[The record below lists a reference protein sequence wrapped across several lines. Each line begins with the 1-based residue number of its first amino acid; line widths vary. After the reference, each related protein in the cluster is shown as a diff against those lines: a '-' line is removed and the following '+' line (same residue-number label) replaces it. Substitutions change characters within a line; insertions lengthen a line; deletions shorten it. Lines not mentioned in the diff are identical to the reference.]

1 MRPARGE
8 ATPLRAFSHGSP
20 PKGRIERKAVPSNE
34 PRVIAVVVCHNGR
47 PFLRETFR
55 GLAKQTR
62 PIDDVVVV
70 DTGSTDGSSD
80 WARSRLG
87 EDAVLAVRGQFGRA
101 VMAALRDPRTAGM
114 EWVWLLHDDSAP
126 EPDALERLLAEAAS
140 RPSAAILGPK
150 LLSWTNPNRLQEV
163 GWSIDRTGRAVSP
176 VDDDEIDQGQ
186 HDQVRETFFVSSAG
200 MMIRRNALLQVGGF
214 DERMPAFRDD
224 LDLCWRIQLH
234 GGRVLVVPGARV
246 RHFAAATSRAR
257 KDRAVN
263 HPRYLTERHTMAAL
277 LKATSLPRLPLVFLL
292 TILGGGLRA
301 LALALTGR
309 PGDALQILWAWGWN
323 VKELPV
329 TIVLRRR
336 LQRRRKIDD
345 AALANLR
352 APGGQPLRAM
362 LRGMLELVY
371 GDVGEHVAQTP
382 SGADDQDMPAP
393 GAQVGRI
400 IASHPVAFAVAGFAL
415 LMLISLRSLMLA
427 PAIAGGALG
436 AFPPAGQ
443 DLLREFVA
451 AFHQGGLGSTKSASP
466 SLALL
471 GGLATITLDKALLAQ
486 KLLLW
491 LALPLGAATCTRALR
506 VIVPSLTARAIA
518 GLLYASSPLA
528 IGALAQGRLGELAF
542 LVVAPTTLAQVLLA
556 FRREQPR
563 EPWRPAL
570 RFLVLGA
577 VAIAMYPPA
586 AVVLLVVVA
595 LAVVAALALA
605 PDGRALAIRQSVLLG
620 AGFVGAL
627 VLQFPF
633 TGQILTGAAL
643 RGSGTPL
650 ASPGFSDLLQLRPGG
665 AGLPGGAAGALIGPL
680 YPALGLA
687 ALFFVPAGYRRQTF
701 WLLTGMLAACTVAT
715 LQAHGLSPK
724 IATEW
729 PAGVLVPGA
738 VCWAAATGLA
748 LVGLGAA
755 LGQGGLGLRRAGAAL
770 LALLALATSVLIAG
784 VLVRGSWSP
793 IRSVGTPSLPA
804 TVRQGDGRVLWLA
817 GRADHGV
824 DFAVTGSGGRTVL
837 DSGLLGDD
845 RARRALE
852 SVVTDIVQ
860 ARTHEA
866 GSMLQLFG
874 VGYVA
879 VRPGPEAERLVDLV
893 ARQQELRSRP
903 TDQAGLFQAPVTE
916 PSAWILPGE
925 PPAEA
930 RGVLTGPPLVRVLGI
945 DAVFNGRP
953 GAELPS
959 RAVARPQGTAVSM
972 LAQGSGS
979 GTLVLPVPAD
989 RAWRA
994 SMHGQV
1000 LEPTTVFGWA
1010 QGFKLPGGA
1019 GGGLELQR
1027 NGQQRRMVYLLVE
1040 GLLVLTAL
1048 ATMARPTKVAPPVA
1062 PLALDDTTTTDLRLA
1077 TLARGGAR

>member
-1 MRPARGE
+1 M
-8 ATPLRAFSHGSP
+8 
-20 PKGRIERKAVPSNE
+20 PSNE
-34 PRVIAVVVCHNGR
+34 PRVIAVVVCHDGR

-62 PIDDVVVV
+62 PIDDVLVV

-101 VMAALRDPRTAGM
+101 VMAALRDPRSAGM
-114 EWVWLLHDDSAP
+114 DWVWLLHDDSAP
-126 EPDALERLLAEAAS
+126 EPDALECLLAEAGS

-150 LLSWTNPNRLQEV
+150 LLSWTGPNRLQEV

-176 VDDDEIDQGQ
+176 VEDDEIDQGQ
-186 HDQVRETFFVSSAG
+186 HDQVRETFFVSTAG

-224 LDLCWRIQLH
+224 LDLCWRMHLH
-234 GGRVLVVPGARV
+234 GGRVLVVPSARV
-246 RHFAAATSRAR
+246 RHFAAAASRAR
-257 KDRAVN
+257 KDRAIN
-263 HPRYLTERHTMAAL
+263 HPKYLTERHTMAAL
-277 LKATSLPRLPLVFLL
+277 LKATSLRRLPLVFLL
-292 TILGGGLRA
+292 AILGGGLRA

-329 TIVLRRR
+329 TIVHRRR
-336 LQRRRKIDD
+336 LQRRRKVDD
-345 AALANLR
+345 AALASLR
-352 APGGQPLRAM
+352 APGGQPLRAL

-371 GDVGEHVAQTP
+371 GDVGEHVAQAP
-382 SGADDQDMPAP
+382 SAEDQDMPAP

-400 IASHPVAFAVAGFAL
+400 IASHPVAFGVVGFAL
-415 LMLISLRSLMLA
+415 LMLVSLRSLMLA
-427 PAIAGGALG
+427 PGIAGGALG
-436 AFPPAGQ
+436 MFPPAGQ
-443 DLLREFVA
+443 DFLREFVA
-451 AFHQGGLGSTKSASP
+451 AFHQGGLGSTTPASP
-466 SLALL
+466 SLAVL

-491 LALPLGAATCTRALR
+491 LALPLAAATCTRALR
-506 VIVPSLTARAIA
+506 VIVPSLPARAIA

-528 IGALAQGRLGELAF
+528 IGVLAQGRLGELAF
-542 LVVAPTTLAQVLLA
+542 LVVAPAALAQVLLA

-586 AVVLLVVVA
+586 AAVFLVVVA
-595 LAVVAALALA
+595 VAVVAALALR
-605 PDGRALAIRQSVLLG
+605 PSDDRTLAIRQSVLLG

-633 TGQILTGAAL
+633 TGQILSGAAL
-643 RGSGTPL
+643 HTAGTPL
-650 ASPGFSDLLQLRPGG
+650 AVPGFADLLQLRPGG
-665 AGLPGGAAGALIGPL
+665 PGLPGGAVGTLIGPL
-680 YPALGLA
+680 YPALGLV
-687 ALFFVPAGYRRQTF
+687 ALFFVPAGYRRRTF
-701 WLLTGMLAACTVAT
+701 CLLAGMIAACTAAT
-715 LQAHGLSPK
+715 LQAHGLSPR

-748 LVGLGAA
+748 LAGLGAA
-755 LGQGGLGLRRAGAAL
+755 LGQGGLSLRRAGAAL
-770 LALLALATSVLIAG
+770 LALLTLGTSVLIAG
-784 VLVRGSWSP
+784 VLGRGSWSP
-793 IRSVGTPSLPA
+793 IRSVASPSLPA

-817 GRADHGV
+817 GRTDHGV

-837 DSGLLGDD
+837 DSGRLGDD
-845 RARRALE
+845 RARGALE
-852 SVVTDIVQ
+852 SVVTDIVE

-866 GSMLQLFG
+866 GSILQLFG

-903 TDQAGLFQAPVTE
+903 TDQAGLFQGPVTE
-916 PSAWILPGE
+916 PSAWVLPGE

-930 RGVLTGPPLVRVLGI
+930 RGVLTGPALLRLQGVG
-945 DAVFNGRP
+945 AVFSGR
-953 GAELPS
+953 GGVELPS
-959 RAVARPQGTAVSM
+959 RAAARVQGTGVSTP
-972 LAQGSGS
+972 AQGPESGSGAGS
-979 GTLVLPVPAD
+979 GTLLLPVPAD

-994 SMHGQV
+994 SVDGTA

-1010 QGFKLPGGA
+1010 QGFKLPEGA
-1019 GGGLELQR
+1019 GGAVEVQR
-1027 NGQQRRMVYLLVE
+1027 SGQQRRMVFLLVE

-1062 PLALDDTTTTDLRLA
+1062 PLALDDTTTTDIRLA

>member
-1 MRPARGE
+1 
-8 ATPLRAFSHGSP
+8 
-20 PKGRIERKAVPSNE
+20 VPSNE

-70 DTGSTDGSSD
+70 DTGSTDGSSE

-101 VMAALRDPRTAGM
+101 VMAALRDPRAAGM
-114 EWVWLLHDDSAP
+114 DWVWLLHDDSAP
-126 EPDALERLLAEAAS
+126 DQDALERLLAEAAS

-150 LLSWTNPNRLQEV
+150 LLSWSNPSRLQEV

-176 VDDDEIDQGQ
+176 VEDDEIDQGQ
-186 HDQVRETFFVSSAG
+186 HDQVREAFFVSSAG
-200 MMIRRNALLQVGGF
+200 MMIRRGALLQVGGF

-224 LDLCWRIQLH
+224 LDLCWRMHLH
-234 GGRVLVVPGARV
+234 GGRVLVVPSARV

-257 KDRAVN
+257 KDRAVS

-277 LKATSLPRLPLVFLL
+277 LKATSLRRLPLMFLL
-292 TILGGGLRA
+292 AILGGALRA
-301 LALALTGR
+301 LGLALTGR

-329 TIVLRRR
+329 TIVHRRR

-345 AALANLR
+345 AALASLR
-352 APGGQPLRAM
+352 APGGQPLRAL
-362 LRGMLELVY
+362 LRGMLELGY
-371 GDVGEHVAQTP
+371 GEVGEHVAQAP
-382 SGADDQDMPAP
+382 SGADDPDMPAP

-400 IASHPVAFAVAGFAL
+400 IASHPVSFAVAGFAL
-415 LMLISLRSLMLA
+415 LMLVSLRSLMFA

-436 AFPPAGQ
+436 MFPVAGQ
-443 DLLREFVA
+443 DFLREFVA
-451 AFHQGGLGSTKSASP
+451 AFHQGGLGSTTAAPP
-466 SLALL
+466 SLAVL
-471 GGLATITLDKALLAQ
+471 GGLATVTLDKALLAQ

-491 LALPLGAATCTRALR
+491 LALPLAAATCTRALR
-506 VIVPSLTARAIA
+506 VLVPSLTARAVA
-518 GLLYASSPLA
+518 SLLYASSPLA

-542 LVVAPTTLAQVLLA
+542 LVVAPPALAQVVLA
-556 FRREQPR
+556 LRSEQPR

-577 VAIAMYPPA
+577 VAVAMYPPA

-595 LAVVAALALA
+595 VAVLAAVVLARADDHA
-605 PDGRALAIRQSVLLG
+605 PAVRRSLLLG
-620 AGFVGAL
+620 GGFVGAL
-627 VLQFPF
+627 LLQFPF

-643 RGSGTPL
+643 RSTGTAL
-650 ASPGFSDLLQLRPGG
+650 ATPGFADLLQLRPGG
-665 AGLPGGAAGALIGPL
+665 QGLPGGAAAALIGPL

-687 ALFFVPAGYRRQTF
+687 ALFFVPVGYRRQTF
-701 WLLTGMLAACTVAT
+701 FLLAGMLAACTAAT
-715 LQAHGLSPK
+715 FQAHGLPPR

-729 PAGVLVPGA
+729 PAGLMIPGA

-748 LVGLGAA
+748 LAGLGTA
-755 LGQGGLGLRRAGAAL
+755 LGQGGAGLRRAAAAV
-770 LALLALATSVLIAG
+770 LALLALATSVLLAG

-793 IRSVGTPSLPA
+793 IRSVGSPSLPA
-804 TVRQGDGRVLWLA
+804 TVRQTEGRVLWLA

-824 DFAVTGSGGRTVL
+824 DFSVTGSGGRTVL
-837 DSGLLGDD
+837 DSGRLGDD
-845 RARRALE
+845 RARRALQ
-852 SVVTDIVQ
+852 SVATDIIE

-879 VRPGPEAERLVDLV
+879 VRPGPEADRLVDLV

-903 TDQAGLFQAPVTE
+903 TDQAGLFQGPVTE
-916 PSAWILPGE
+916 PSAWIIQGE
-925 PPAEA
+925 PPAEV
-930 RGVLTGPPLVRVLGI
+930 RGVLTGPALVRVPGL
-945 DAVFNGRP
+945 DAVFSGRS
-953 GAELPS
+953 GVELPA
-959 RAVARPQGTAVSM
+959 RATGQVQGATET
-972 LAQGSGS
+972 LAAPETKAATTESAGSGS
-979 GTLVLPVPAD
+979 ATLVLPVPAD

-994 SMHGQV
+994 SAGGTA

-1010 QGFKLPGGA
+1010 QGFKLPAGTSGGA
-1019 GGGLELQR
+1019 VVVQR
-1027 NGQQRRMVYLLVE
+1027 SGQQRRMVFLLLE
-1040 GLLVLTAL
+1040 SLLVLTAL

-1062 PLALDDTTTTDLRLA
+1062 PMALDDTTTTDLRLA
-1077 TLARGGAR
+1077 TLTARGGAR

>member
-1 MRPARGE
+1 MA
-8 ATPLRAFSHGSP
+8 LP
-20 PKGRIERKAVPSNE
+20 PKGHIERKVVPSNE

-70 DTGSTDGSSD
+70 DTGSTDGSSE

-101 VMAALRDPRTAGM
+101 VMAALRDPRSAGM
-114 EWVWLLHDDSAP
+114 EWVWLLHDDTAP

-150 LLSWTNPNRLQEV
+150 LVSWSDPKRLSEV
-163 GWSIDRTGRAVSP
+163 GWSVDRTGRAVSP
-176 VDDDEIDQGQ
+176 VEDDEIDQGQ
-186 HDQVRETFFVSSAG
+186 HDQVRETFFVSTAG
-200 MMIRRNALLQVGGF
+200 MLVRRNALLQVGGF

-224 LDLCWRIQLH
+224 LDLCWRMHLH

-257 KDRAVN
+257 KDRAVS

-277 LKATSLPRLPLVFLL
+277 LKATSLRRLPLMFLL
-292 TILGGGLRA
+292 ALVGGAMRA
-301 LALALTGR
+301 LGLALTGR

-329 TIVLRRR
+329 TIVQRRR
-336 LQRRRKIDD
+336 VQRRRKIDD
-345 AALANLR
+345 AALASLR
-352 APGGQPLRAM
+352 APGGQPLRAL

-382 SGADDQDMPAP
+382 AGAEEQDMPAP
-393 GAQVGRI
+393 GAQLGRI
-400 IASHPVAFAVAGFAL
+400 VASHPVAFAVAGFAL
-415 LMLISLRSLMLA
+415 LMLISLRSLMFA
-427 PAIAGGALG
+427 PAIGGGALAVFPG
-436 AFPPAGQ
+436 AGRDF
-443 DLLREFVA
+443 LREFVS
-451 AFHQGGLGSTKSASP
+451 AFHQGGLGSTDPASP
-466 SLALL
+466 SLAVL
-471 GGLATITLDKALLAQ
+471 GGLATVTLDKALLAQ

-491 LALPLGAATCTRALR
+491 LVLPLAAATCTRALR
-506 VIVPSLTARAIA
+506 VLVPSLGARAVA

-528 IGALAQGRLGELAF
+528 IGALSQGRLGELAF
-542 LVVAPTTLAQVLLA
+542 LVIAPPALAQVVLA
-556 FRREQPR
+556 FRAAQPR

-577 VAIAMYPPA
+577 LAIAMYPPA
-586 AVVLLVVVA
+586 SVILLLVVAV
-595 LAVVAALALA
+595 AVVAAVALG
-605 PDGRALAIRQSVLLG
+605 PGDDRAMAMRRSLLLVG
-620 AGFVGAL
+620 GFAGAL

-633 TGQILTGAAL
+633 TGQLLSGTAL
-643 RGSGTPL
+643 RSAGTAL
-650 ASPGFSDLLQLRPGG
+650 ATPGFADLLQLRPGG
-665 AGLPGGAAGALIGPL
+665 PGLPGGAVATLIGPL
-680 YPALGLA
+680 YPALALA

-701 WLLTGMLAACTVAT
+701 WLLAGMLVACTAAT
-715 LQAHGLSPK
+715 LQAHGLPPR
-724 IATEW
+724 IAADW
-729 PAGVLVPGA
+729 PAGLMIPGA

-748 LVGLGAA
+748 LAGLGAA
-755 LGQGGLGLRRAGAAL
+755 LRQGGVGPRRAAAAALGL
-770 LALLALATSVLIAG
+770 LAVATSLLIAG

-793 IRSVGTPSLPA
+793 IRSVGSPSLPA
-804 TVRQGDGRVLWLA
+804 TVRQNQGRVLWLA

-837 DSGLLGDD
+837 DSGQIGDD
-845 RARRALE
+845 RARDALQ
-852 SVVTDIVQ
+852 SLVTDIVE

-874 VGYVA
+874 IGYVA

-903 TDQAGLFQAPVTE
+903 TDQAGLFQGPVTQ
-916 PSAWILPGE
+916 PSAWIVQGA
-925 PPAEA
+925 PPADV
-930 RGVLTGPPLVRVLGI
+930 RGVLTGPALVRVAGI
-945 DAVFNGRP
+945 DAVFSGRG
-953 GAELPS
+953 GATKLPA
-959 RAVARPQGTAVSM
+959 RATAQLRGASAT
-972 LAQGSGS
+972 LAEGPEPAAATESAGSGS
-979 GTLVLPVPAD
+979 ATLVLPVPAG

-994 SMHGQV
+994 SAGGTA
-1000 LEPTTVFGWA
+1000 LKPTTVFGWA
-1010 QGFKLPGGA
+1010 QGFKLPAGNDGGA
-1019 GGGLELQR
+1019 VEVR
-1027 NGQQRRMVYLLVE
+1027 RSGQQRRMVFLLVE
-1040 GLLVLTAL
+1040 GLLLLTAL

-1077 TLARGGAR
+1077 TLAARGGVR

>member
-1 MRPARGE
+1 
-8 ATPLRAFSHGSP
+8 
-20 PKGRIERKAVPSNE
+20 VPSNE

-70 DTGSTDGSSD
+70 DTGSTDGSSE

-101 VMAALRDPRTAGM
+101 VMAAMRDPRSAGM

-126 EPDALERLLAEAAS
+126 EPAALERLLAEASS
-140 RPSAAILGPK
+140 RPSAAVLGPK
-150 LLSWTNPNRLQEV
+150 LLSWTNSGRLSEV

-176 VDDDEIDQGQ
+176 VEEDEIDQGQ
-186 HDQVRETFFVSSAG
+186 HDQVRETFFVNTAG
-200 MMIRRNALLQVGGF
+200 MLIRRGALLQVGGF

-224 LDLCWRIQLH
+224 LDLCWRVHLH
-234 GGRVLVVPGARV
+234 GGRVLMVPSARV
-246 RHFAAATSRAR
+246 LHFGAATSRAR

-263 HPRYLTERHTMAAL
+263 HPKYLTERHTMAAL
-277 LKATSLPRLPLVFLL
+277 LKATSLRRLPLVFLL
-292 TILGGGLRA
+292 ALFGGGMRA

-329 TIVLRRR
+329 TIVHRRR

-345 AALANLR
+345 AALAGLR
-352 APGGQPLRAM
+352 APGGQPLRAL
-362 LRGMLELVY
+362 LRGMLDLVY

-382 SGADDQDMPAP
+382 SGEEQDMPAP
-393 GAQVGRI
+393 GAQLGRI
-400 IASHPVAFAVAGFAL
+400 IASHPVAFAVAAFAL
-415 LMLISLRSLMLA
+415 LMLVSLRSLMFA
-427 PAIAGGALG
+427 PAVAGGAMG
-436 AFPPAGQ
+436 MFPVSGQ
-443 DLLREFVA
+443 DFLREFVA
-451 AFHQGGLGSTKSASP
+451 SFHQGGLGSTSSAPP

-471 GGLATITLDKALLAQ
+471 GGLATLTLDKALLAQ

-491 LALPLGAATCTRALR
+491 LALPLAAASCTRALR
-506 VIVPSLTARAIA
+506 VMVPSLPARAVA

-542 LVVAPTTLAQVLLA
+542 LVLAPPVLAQVVLA

-563 EPWRPAL
+563 EQWRPAL

-577 VAIAMYPPA
+577 PAIAVYPQA
-586 AVVLLVVVA
+586 SVVLLAVVA
-595 LAVVAALALA
+595 VAIVAALALT
-605 PDGRALAIRQSVLLG
+605 PGDGRGLAVRRSMLLA
-620 AGFVGAL
+620 AGLVGA
-627 VLQFPF
+627 VALQFPF

-643 RGSGTPL
+643 QGAGTAP
-650 ASPGFSDLLQLRPGG
+650 ATPGFADLLQLRPGG
-665 AGLPGGAAGALIGPL
+665 PGLPGGAIGTLIGPL
-680 YPALGLA
+680 YPAFALA
-687 ALFFVPAGYRRQTF
+687 ALFFVPTGYRRQTF
-701 WLLTGMLAACTVAT
+701 CLVAGMLAACTVAT
-715 LQAHGLSPK
+715 LQSHGLPPR

-729 PAGVLVPGA
+729 PAGLMIPGA

-748 LVGLGAA
+748 LAGLGAA
-755 LGQGGLGLRRAGAAL
+755 LGHPGLGPRRLGAAVLGL
-770 LALLALATSVLIAG
+770 LAIATSVLLAG

-793 IRSVGTPSLPA
+793 IGSVGSPSLPA
-804 TVRQGDGRVLWLA
+804 TVRQSEGRVLWLA

-837 DSGLLGDD
+837 DSGRLGDS
-845 RARRALE
+845 RAREALQ

-903 TDQAGLFQAPVTE
+903 TDQAGLFQGPVTE
-916 PSAWILPGE
+916 PSAWILSGE
-925 PPAEA
+925 PPPVA
-930 RGVLTGPPLVRVLGI
+930 RGVITGPPLLRVGQVDALFSGPRGI
-945 DAVFNGRP
+945 DLPDRAIAQVQDVSATL
-953 GAELPS
+953 AEGPNAAAS
-959 RAVARPQGTAVSM
+959 GTA
-972 LAQGSGS
+972 
-979 GTLVLPVPAD
+979 TLVLPVPAD

-994 SMHGQV
+994 EAGGTA

-1010 QGFKLPGGA
+1010 QGFKLPAGA
-1019 GGGLELQR
+1019 ENGALQVER
-1027 NGQQRRMVYLLVE
+1027 KGQQRRMVFLLIE
-1040 GLLVLTAL
+1040 GLLVLIAL

-1062 PLALDDTTTTDLRLA
+1062 PMALDDTTTTDLRLA
-1077 TLARGGAR
+1077 TLARGGVR

>member
-1 MRPARGE
+1 
-8 ATPLRAFSHGSP
+8 
-20 PKGRIERKAVPSNE
+20 VPSNE

-70 DTGSTDGSSD
+70 DTGSTDGSSE

-101 VMAALRDPRTAGM
+101 VMAALRDPRSAGM

-150 LLSWTNPNRLQEV
+150 LLSWSNPNRLQEV
-163 GWSIDRTGRAVSP
+163 GWSVDRTGRAVSP

-186 HDQVRETFFVSSAG
+186 HDQVRETFFVSTAG
-200 MMIRRNALLQVGGF
+200 MMIRRSALQQVGGF

-224 LDLCWRIQLH
+224 LDLCWRTHLQ
-234 GGRVLVVPGARV
+234 GGRVLVVPSARV
-246 RHFAAATSRAR
+246 RHFGAAISRAR
-257 KDRAVN
+257 KDRAVS

-277 LKATSLPRLPLVFLL
+277 LKTTSLRRLPPMFLL
-292 TILGGGLRA
+292 ALVGGALRA
-301 LALALTGR
+301 LGLALTGR

-329 TIVLRRR
+329 TIVHRRR

-345 AALANLR
+345 AALASLR
-352 APGGQPLRAM
+352 APGGQPLRAL

-382 SGADDQDMPAP
+382 SGGEDQDMPAP

-415 LMLISLRSLMLA
+415 LMLVSLRSLMFA
-427 PAIAGGALG
+427 PAVAGGALG
-436 AFPPAGQ
+436 MFPDAGR
-443 DLLREFVA
+443 DFLREFVA
-451 AFHQGGLGSTKSASP
+451 AFHQGGLGSTDAASP
-466 SLALL
+466 SLAVL
-471 GGLATITLDKALLAQ
+471 GGLATITLNKALLAQ

-491 LALPLGAATCTRALR
+491 LALPLAAATCTRALR
-506 VIVPSLTARAIA
+506 VLVPSLGARAIA

-542 LVVAPTTLAQVLLA
+542 LVIAPAVLAQVALA
-556 FRREQPR
+556 FRSEQPR

-577 VAIAMYPPA
+577 LAIAMYPPA
-586 AVVLLVVVA
+586 SVVLLAIVA
-595 LAVVAALALA
+595 LAILAAVAVG
-605 PDGRALAIRQSVLLG
+605 PGHYRAMTARRSLLLG
-620 AGFVGAL
+620 GGFVGAL
-627 VLQFPF
+627 LLQFPF
-633 TGQILTGAAL
+633 TGQILSGAAL
-643 RGSGTPL
+643 RSTRTAL
-650 ASPGFSDLLQLRPGG
+650 ASPGFADLLQLRPGG
-665 AGLPGGAAGALIGPL
+665 PGLPGGAAGTLIGPL
-680 YPALGLA
+680 YPALALT

-701 WLLTGMLAACTVAT
+701 CLLAVMLAACTGAA
-715 LQAHGLSPK
+715 LQADGLPPR

-729 PAGVLVPGA
+729 PAGVMIPGA

-748 LVGLGAA
+748 LAGLGAA
-755 LGQGGLGLRRAGAAL
+755 VAQGGVGLRRAAAAVL
-770 LALLALATSVLIAG
+770 GLLALATSVLVAG

-793 IRSVGTPSLPA
+793 IRSVGSPSLPA
-804 TVRQGDGRVLWLA
+804 TVRQSQGRVLWLA
-817 GRADHGV
+817 GRPDHGV
-824 DFAVTGSGGRTVL
+824 EFAVTGSGGRTVL

-845 RARRALE
+845 RARRALQ
-852 SVVTDIVQ
+852 SVVTDIVE

-903 TDQAGLFQAPVTE
+903 TDQAGLFQGPVTQ
-916 PSAWILPGE
+916 PSAWIIQGD
-925 PPAEA
+925 PPAEV
-930 RGVLTGPPLVRVLGI
+930 RGVLTGPALVRVAGI
-945 DAVFNGRP
+945 DAVFSGP
-953 GAELPS
+953 SGAKLPARATGEL
-959 RAVARPQGTAVSM
+959 QGASAT
-972 LAQGSGS
+972 LAEGPKPASAATESAGSGS
-979 GTLVLPVPAD
+979 ATLVLPVPAG

-994 SMHGQV
+994 SAGGTA

-1010 QGFKLPGGA
+1010 QGFKLPAGSNEGA
-1019 GGGLELQR
+1019 VQVQR
-1027 NGQQRRMVYLLVE
+1027 TGQQRRTVFLLLE
-1040 GLLVLTAL
+1040 GLALLTAL
-1048 ATMARPTKVAPPVA
+1048 ATMARPTRVAPPVA
-1062 PLALDDTTTTDLRLA
+1062 PIALDDTTTTDLRLA
-1077 TLARGGAR
+1077 MLAARGGAR

>member
-1 MRPARGE
+1 
-8 ATPLRAFSHGSP
+8 
-20 PKGRIERKAVPSNE
+20 VPSNE
-34 PRVIAVVVCHNGR
+34 PRVIAVVVCHDGR

-62 PIDDVVVV
+62 PIDDVVVI
-70 DTGSTDGSSD
+70 DTGSTDGSSE

-101 VMAALRDPRTAGM
+101 VMAAMRDPRSAGM

-126 EPDALERLLAEAAS
+126 EPDALERLLAEASS
-140 RPSAAILGPK
+140 RPSAAVLGPK
-150 LLSWTNPNRLQEV
+150 LLSWSNPNRLSEV
-163 GWSIDRTGRAVSP
+163 GWAVDRTGRAVSP
-176 VDDDEIDQGQ
+176 VDEDEIDQGQ
-186 HDQVRETFFVSSAG
+186 HDQVRETFFVSTAG
-200 MMIRRNALLQVGGF
+200 MLIRRGALLQVGGF

-224 LDLCWRIQLH
+224 LDLCWRVHLH
-234 GGRVLVVPGARV
+234 GGRVLVVPAARV

-263 HPRYLTERHTMAAL
+263 HPRYLTERHTMATL
-277 LKATSLPRLPLVFLL
+277 LKATSLRRLPLVFLL
-292 TILGGGLRA
+292 AVLGGGTRA

-329 TIVLRRR
+329 TIVHRRR

-345 AALANLR
+345 AALASLR

-362 LRGMLELVY
+362 LRGMLDLVY

-382 SGADDQDMPAP
+382 SGAEDQDMPAP
-393 GAQVGRI
+393 GGQLGRI

-415 LMLISLRSLMLA
+415 LMLVSLRSLMFA
-427 PAIAGGALG
+427 PAIAGGAM
-436 AFPPAGQ
+436 AVFPVSGQ
-443 DLLREFVA
+443 DFLREFVA
-451 AFHQGGLGSTKSASP
+451 AFHQGGLGSTNSAPP

-471 GGLATITLDKALLAQ
+471 GGLATLTLDKALLAQ

-491 LALPLGAATCTRALR
+491 LALPLAAASCTRALR
-506 VIVPSLTARAIA
+506 VMVPSLPARAVA
-518 GLLYASSPLA
+518 GLLYASSPLV

-542 LVVAPTTLAQVLLA
+542 LVLAPPVLAQVVLA

-563 EPWRPAL
+563 EQWRPAL

-577 VAIAMYPPA
+577 LAIAMYPQA

-595 LAVVAALALA
+595 LAIVAALALT
-605 PDGRALAIRQSVLLG
+605 PGDDRGLAVRRSVLLG
-620 AGFVGAL
+620 AGLVGA
-627 VLQFPF
+627 VALQFPF

-643 RGSGTPL
+643 RGAGTAP
-650 ASPGFSDLLQLRPGG
+650 ATPGFADLLQLRPGG
-665 AGLPGGAAGALIGPL
+665 PGLPGGAIGTLIGPL
-680 YPALGLA
+680 YPALALA
-687 ALFFVPAGYRRQTF
+687 ALFFVPTGQRRQTF
-701 WLLTGMLAACTVAT
+701 CLVAGMLAACTVAT
-715 LQAHGLSPK
+715 LQSHGLPPR

-729 PAGVLVPGA
+729 PAGLMIPGA

-755 LGQGGLGLRRAGAAL
+755 LERSGLGARRAGAAVLGL
-770 LALLALATSVLIAG
+770 LAIATGVLLAG

-793 IRSVGTPSLPA
+793 IHSVGSPALPA
-804 TVRQGDGRVLWLA
+804 TVRQSEGRVLWLA

-824 DFAVTGSGGRTVL
+824 DFAVTGSGGRTML
-837 DSGLLGDD
+837 DSGRLGDS
-845 RARRALE
+845 RAREALQ
-852 SVVTDIVQ
+852 SVVTDIVE

-903 TDQAGLFQAPVTE
+903 TDQAGLFQGPVTE
-916 PSAWILPGE
+916 PSAWILSGE
-925 PPAEA
+925 APPEA
-930 RGVLTGPPLVRVLGI
+930 RGVLTGPPLVRVAQV
-945 DAVFNGRP
+945 DAVFSGP
-953 GAELPS
+953 SGIELPD
-959 RAVARPQGTAVSM
+959 RASAQVRGASAS
-972 LAQGSGS
+972 LAEGPNAAPDSAASGAA
-979 GTLVLPVPAD
+979 TLVLPVPAD

-994 SMHGQV
+994 EAGGTA

-1010 QGFKLPGGA
+1010 QGFKLPAGSEGGA
-1019 GGGLELQR
+1019 LQVER
-1027 NGQQRRMVYLLVE
+1027 NGQQRRMVFLLLE
-1040 GLLVLTAL
+1040 GLLLLVAL

-1062 PLALDDTTTTDLRLA
+1062 PMALDDTTTTDLRLA

>member
-1 MRPARGE
+1 M
-8 ATPLRAFSHGSP
+8 
-20 PKGRIERKAVPSNE
+20 PSNE
-34 PRVIAVVVCHNGR
+34 PRVLAVVVCHNGR

-70 DTGSTDGSSD
+70 DTGSTDGSSE

-126 EPDALERLLAEAAS
+126 EPEALERLLAEAAS

-150 LLSWTNPNRLQEV
+150 LLSWSTPNRLQDV

-176 VDDDEIDQGQ
+176 VEDDEIDQGQ

-224 LDLCWRIQLH
+224 LDLCWRMHLQ

-277 LKATSLPRLPLVFLL
+277 LKSTSLRRLPLMFLL
-292 TILGGGLRA
+292 AILGGALRA
-301 LALALTGR
+301 LGLALTGR

-329 TIVLRRR
+329 TIVHRRR
-336 LQRRRKIDD
+336 LQRRRKVDD
-345 AALANLR
+345 AALASLR
-352 APGGQPLRAM
+352 APGGQPLRAL

-371 GDVGEHVAQTP
+371 GEVGEHVAQTP
-382 SGADDQDMPAP
+382 SGAEDQDMPAP
-393 GAQVGRI
+393 GAQIGQI
-400 IASHPVAFAVAGFAL
+400 IASHPVAFAVASFAL
-415 LMLISLRSLMLA
+415 LMLVSLRSLMFA

-436 AFPPAGQ
+436 IFPPGGQ
-443 DLLREFVA
+443 DFLREFGA
-451 AFHQGGLGSTKSASP
+451 AFHPGGLGSTDSASP

-506 VIVPSLTARAIA
+506 VLVPSLAARAVA

-542 LVVAPTTLAQVLLA
+542 LVLAPPVLAQVVLA
-556 FRREQPR
+556 FRSQQPR

-595 LAVVAALALA
+595 VAVVAALALG
-605 PDGRALAIRQSVLLG
+605 PGDDRGLALRRSVLLG

-643 RGSGTPL
+643 RTTGTAL
-650 ASPGFSDLLQLRPGG
+650 ASPGFGDLLQLRPGG
-665 AGLPGGAAGALIGPL
+665 PGLPGGAVGTLIGPL
-680 YPALGLA
+680 YPALALA
-687 ALFFVPAGYRRQTF
+687 ALFFIPTGYRRQTF
-701 WLLTGMLAACTVAT
+701 FLLAGMLAACVAAT
-715 LQAHGLSPK
+715 LQAHGLPPR

-729 PAGVLVPGA
+729 PAGLLIPGA

-748 LVGLGAA
+748 LAGLGAA
-755 LGQGGLGLRRAGAAL
+755 LGQGGALRRATAAL
-770 LALLALATSVLIAG
+770 LALLALGSSVLVAG

-793 IRSVGTPSLPA
+793 IRSVGSPSLPA
-804 TVRQGDGRVLWLA
+804 TVRQSQGRVLWLA
-817 GRADHGV
+817 GRTDHGV
-824 DFAVTGSGGRTVL
+824 DFAVTGSGGRTEL
-837 DSGLLGDD
+837 ESGRLGDD
-845 RARRALE
+845 RARRALQ
-852 SVVTDIVQ
+852 SVVTDIVE

-879 VRPGPEAERLVDLV
+879 VRPGPGADRLVDLV
-893 ARQQELRSRP
+893 ARQQELRTRP
-903 TDQAGLFQAPVTE
+903 TDQAGLFQGPVTQ
-916 PSAWILPGE
+916 PSAWIVQGE
-925 PPAEA
+925 PPAEV
-930 RGVLTGPPLVRVLGI
+930 RGVITGPALVRVQGI
-945 DAVFNGRP
+945 DALFSGLR
-953 GAELPS
+953 GAKLPA
-959 RAVARPQGTAVSM
+959 RAIARVQGASATLAEGTDGAATTAE
-972 LAQGSGS
+972 AAGSGS
-979 GTLVLPVPAD
+979 ATLVLPVPAN

-994 SMHGQV
+994 SVGDTA

-1010 QGFKLPGGA
+1010 QGFKLPPGTSGGA
-1019 GGGLELQR
+1019 VEVRR
-1027 NGQQRRMVYLLVE
+1027 NGQQRRMVFLLVE
-1040 GLLVLTAL
+1040 ALLVLTAL
-1048 ATMARPTKVAPPVA
+1048 ATMARPTKVAPPVT
-1062 PLALDDTTTTDLRLA
+1062 PMALDDTTTTDLRLA

>member
-1 MRPARGE
+1 
-8 ATPLRAFSHGSP
+8 
-20 PKGRIERKAVPSNE
+20 
-34 PRVIAVVVCHNGR
+34 VIAVVVCHNGR

-70 DTGSTDGSSD
+70 DTGSTDGSSE

-87 EDAVLAVRGQFGRA
+87 EDAVMAVRGQFGRA

-126 EPDALERLLAEAAS
+126 EPDALEHLLAEAGS

-150 LLSWTNPNRLQEV
+150 LLSWSNPNRLQEV

-176 VDDDEIDQGQ
+176 VEDDEIDQGQ
-186 HDQVRETFFVSSAG
+186 HDQVREAFFVSTAG
-200 MMIRRNALLQVGGF
+200 MLIRRAALLQVGGF

-224 LDLCWRIQLH
+224 LDLCWRMHLH
-234 GGRVLVVPGARV
+234 GGRVLVVPSAKV
-246 RHFAAATSRAR
+246 RHFAAAASRAR
-257 KDRAVN
+257 RDRAVN
-263 HPRYLTERHTMAAL
+263 HPKYLTERHTMAAL
-277 LKATSLPRLPLVFLL
+277 LKATSLRRLPLVFLL
-292 TILGGGLRA
+292 AVIGGGMRA

-329 TIVLRRR
+329 TIVHRRR
-336 LQRRRKIDD
+336 LQRRRKVDD
-345 AALANLR
+345 AALASLR
-352 APGGQPLRAM
+352 APGGQPLRAL

-371 GDVGEHVAQTP
+371 GEVGEHVAQTP
-382 SGADDQDMPAP
+382 AGAEEQDMPAP

-400 IASHPVAFAVAGFAL
+400 IASHPAAFAVASFAL
-415 LMLISLRSLMLA
+415 VMLVSLRSLMLA

-443 DLLREFVA
+443 DLLREFAA
-451 AFHQGGLGSTKSASP
+451 AFHQGGLGSADSASP

-471 GGLATITLDKALLAQ
+471 GGVATFTLDKALLAQ

-491 LALPLGAATCTRALR
+491 LALPLAAATCTRALR
-506 VIVPSLTARAIA
+506 VMVPSLVARVIA
-518 GLLYASSPLA
+518 GLLYGSSPLA

-542 LVVAPTTLAQVLLA
+542 LVMAPPALAQVVLA

-577 VAIAMYPPA
+577 VAIAMYPSA
-586 AVVLLVVVA
+586 AVVFLVVVGV
-595 LAVVAALALA
+595 AVVAAVVAA
-605 PDGRALAIRQSVLLG
+605 PLDRGPAFRQSLLLG
-620 AGFVGAL
+620 GGFVGAL

-633 TGQILTGAAL
+633 TGQILSGAAL
-643 RGSGTPL
+643 HGAGTAL
-650 ASPGFSDLLQLRPGG
+650 ASPGFADLLQLRPGG
-665 AGLPGGAAGALIGPL
+665 PGLPGGSAGSLIGPL
-680 YPALGLA
+680 YPALALA
-687 ALFFVPAGYRRQTF
+687 ALFFVPGGYRRQTF
-701 WLLTGMLAACTVAT
+701 CLLVGMLAACTAAT
-715 LQAHGLSPK
+715 LQAHGLPPK

-748 LVGLGAA
+748 LAGLGAA
-755 LGQGGLGLRRAGAAL
+755 LGKGGVGLRRAGAAL
-770 LALLALATSVLIAG
+770 LALLALATSLLIAG
-784 VLVRGSWSP
+784 FLVRGSWSP
-793 IRSVGTPSLPA
+793 IRSVASPSLPA
-804 TVRQGDGRVLWLA
+804 TVRQGQGRVLWLA
-817 GRADHGV
+817 GRPDHGV
-824 DFAVTGSGGRTVL
+824 DFAVTGSGGRTMV
-837 DSGLLGDD
+837 DSGGIGDD
-845 RARRALE
+845 RARGALQ

-879 VRPGPEAERLVDLV
+879 VRPGPEADRLVDLV

-903 TDQAGLFQAPVTE
+903 TDQAGLFQGPVTQ
-916 PSAWILPGE
+916 PSAWIIQGE

-930 RGVLTGPPLVRVLGI
+930 RGVLTGPPLVRVPGV
-945 DAVFNGRP
+945 DAVFSGGRW
-953 GAELPS
+953 ASLPS
-959 RAVARPQGTAVSM
+959 RAVGQLQAAGVST
-972 LAQGSGS
+972 LSGPAATGSGADVATGS
-979 GTLVLPVPAD
+979 GAATLVLPVPAD

-994 SMHGQV
+994 SAGGTA
-1000 LEPTTVFGWA
+1000 LDPTTVFGWA
-1010 QGFKLPGGA
+1010 QGFKLPSGA
-1019 GGGLELQR
+1019 SGAVEVR
-1027 NGQQRRMVYLLVE
+1027 REGQSQRMVYLLVE
-1040 GLLVLTAL
+1040 GLLVLTAV
-1048 ATMARPTKVAPPVA
+1048 ATMARPTKVAPPQA
-1062 PLALDDTTTTDLRLA
+1062 PPALDDTTTTDLRLA
-1077 TLARGGAR
+1077 MLARGGAR